1 MYRDRKET
9 RLQRPPNEIATEKRQ
24 AAHFSFRCAFFFLI
38 LFLSPLLSL
47 FLSFFFLRYNFSILG
62 DTRFR
67 QFISRDG
74 TKRSENRR
82 ASLFLSL
89 FAVFATFLSHSRLCS
104 CASDISLSS
113 WLREKRAFLTREPHR
128 RLDNCRRDTKLT
140 MRGLPLVYIMV
151 FTSRADHRRGQR

>member
-1 MYRDRKET
+1 MCFF
-9 RLQRPPNEIATEKRQ
+9 LSHSLSLASP
-24 AAHFSFRCAFFFLI
+24 FSFSFFL
-38 LFLSPLLSL
+38 
-47 FLSFFFLRYNFSILG
+47 FFLRYNFSILG

-82 ASLFLSL
+82 TSLFLSL
-89 FAVFATFLSHSRLCS
+89 FAVFAMFLSHSRLCS

-151 FTSRADHRRGQR
+151 FTSRADHWRGQR